1 MPANKK
7 QKSTKESTASTTVEI
22 ADPEHV
28 ELDYIN
34 LTTHPD
40 GSAPI
45 GMNWGAPDPMVR
57 WFLVAF
63 KWTMLRFALFFN
75 F

>member
-1 MPANKK
+1 MISDACSYPQLLVFLSTMPAHKK
-7 QKSTKESTASTTVEI
+7 QKSTKEASASSVEI
-22 ADPEHV
+22 AEPERV

-45 GMNWGAPDPMVR
+45 AMNWGHTDPMVR
-57 WFLVAF
+57 S
-63 KWTMLRFALFFN
+63 
-75 F
+75 

>member
-1 MPANKK
+1 MPAHKK
-7 QKSTKESTASTTVEI
+7 QKSTKEASASSVEI
-22 ADPEHV
+22 AEPERV

-45 GMNWGAPDPMVR
+45 AMNWGHTDPMVR
-57 WFLVAF
+57 S
-63 KWTMLRFALFFN
+63 
-75 F
+75 